1 MNPHRTPRPTR
12 SRTAPGGFTLIE
24 AAMATVIIGVGVLA
38 MIDAQTAFI
47 RANLWSNHAASAT
60 FLANEIREYTR
71 KLPRHDPVSG
81 LSIDGGSLYGW
92 GPDEGEVTVDDF
104 DDLDDFDGL
113 AFSGF
118 GTPDWADGDLPG
130 PINAFGEVIPEITV
144 SGAELGS
151 TDDDGTGE
159 LVFTGE
165 AMIGWTQE
173 VTVDK
178 VSALDTSIVYDPE
191 YLEAPVGADTG
202 RPVDSFPLRVT
213 VRVFYQSLNDANASE
228 VIAVTW
234 IVP

>member
-1 MNPHRTPRPTR
+1 MTPHPTTRPTR

-71 KLPRHDPVSG
+71 KMPRHDPVSG
-81 LSIDGGSLYGW
+81 LSIQGGTLYGW
-92 GPDEGEVTVDDF
+92 GPDDGEVTVDDF

-113 AFSGF
+113 SFSGF
-118 GTPDWADGDLPG
+118 GTPDWTDGDLPG
-130 PINAFGEVIPEITV
+130 PINAFGEVIPEITLD
-144 SGAELGS
+144 GTELG
-151 TDDDGTGE
+151 TTADDGSGQM
-159 LVFTGE
+159 VFTGE
-165 AMIGWTQE
+165 AMTGWTQE

-178 VSALDTSIVYDPE
+178 VSALDTSVVYDPT
-191 YLEAPVGADTG
+191 YSEAPVGVDPG

-213 VRVFYQSLNDANASE
+213 VRVFYQSLNDATADE